1 MICKNPIFY
10 MAFSGLLVACGGT
23 SKIASLPLETLEG
36 KNIPSI
42 SEKPNKDDLKT
53 WPHRDLL
60 TSGYPGIS
68 LEKAYNALKKGS
80 NGNRRGSGFWS
91 GYQPR
96 RP

>member
-1 MICKNPIFY
+1 

-53 WPHRDLL
+53 WPQMYSFFLKR
-60 TSGYPGIS
+60 S
-68 LEKAYNALKKGS
+68 LKS
-80 NGNRRGSGFWS
+80 
-91 GYQPR
+91 
-96 RP
+96 

>member
-53 WPHRDLL
+53 WPHRDPLVR
-60 TSGYPGIS
+60 
-68 LEKAYNALKKGS
+68 
-80 NGNRRGSGFWS
+80 NRWS
-91 GYQPR
+91 PR
-96 RP
+96 ARRADIAA